1 MYVLVHK
8 ERVLVGPRDWNRPMF
23 EGALQKLKLETLL
36 PRRDPQELPILID
49 EDTYITSAAI
59 VIPPHNERIETYHGP
74 YWNFE
79 NKDLAVGTYE
89 IKYKTLGSIR
99 ELLTNE
105 AAAERYRREVAG
117 TKTTIQDLEVTLD
130 TSRDGRNVFIQKYTL
145 MGENDT
151 VNWKFP
157 EGWLTLTKVELGAA
171 VSAGAAHIQGSFDW
185 EKAKIEEIEAA
196 ETVEVLDAI
205 VIVEPQEELS
215 EQPL

>member
-1 MYVLVHK
+1 
-8 ERVLVGPRDWNRPMF
+8 
-23 EGALQKLKLETLL
+23 
-36 PRRDPQELPILID
+36 
-49 EDTYITSAAI
+49 
-59 VIPPHNERIETYHGP
+59 
-74 YWNFE
+74 
-79 NKDLAVGTYE
+79 
-89 IKYKTLGSIR
+89 
-99 ELLTNE
+99 
-105 AAAERYRREVAG
+105 
-117 TKTTIQDLEVTLD
+117 
-130 TSRDGRNVFIQKYTL
+130 